1 MQINEGK
8 KGEWWERTQR
18 GKIDWQEKKG
28 KKIRRKH
35 TKKKM
40 ERKWR
45 IKGGVMRESREK
57 EKMMDGRGKETEKK
71 EKTLKGKGMTNEG
84 SND

>member
-1 MQINEGK
+1 
-8 KGEWWERTQR
+8 
-18 GKIDWQEKKG
+18 
-28 KKIRRKH
+28 
-35 TKKKM
+35 
-40 ERKWR
+40 
-45 IKGGVMRESREK
+45 MRESREK